1 LKSLTLLRGR
11 LEAIKAPKAEAF
23 PDAVKGDS
31 VIDLSDLEY
40 ISNAGFGVTLRKH
53 KQLSTNGGALQ
64 VVKVSPHISDIFNYS
79 GFDRLLKVEKASQKK

>member
-1 LKSLTLLRGR
+1 MKSLTLLRGR

-31 VIDLSDLEY
+31 VIDLSGLEH
-40 ISNAGFGVTLRKH
+40 ISSVGFGVTLRKH
-53 KQLSTNGGALQ
+53 KQLSINGGALQ
-64 VVKVSPHISDIFNYS
+64 VVKVNPHISDIFNYS